1 MKRDVMQTKITLILD
16 NPGDIDAFEASYP
29 ALIEDATKFP
39 GLISLESAKVFPK
52 EDGTAT
58 PAFRTLDLY
67 FDDYPTASK
76 AVTTPEAGAFF
87 EKLNAMNSTFTGLFS
102 EVEDTTIAR

>member
-1 MKRDVMQTKITLILD
+1 MQTKITLILD
-16 NPGDIDAFEASYP
+16 NPGEIDAFEASYP

-67 FDDYPTASK
+67 FNDYRPLRKRSPHRKPEHSSK
-76 AVTTPEAGAFF
+76 
-87 EKLNAMNSTFTGLFS
+87 NSTP
-102 EVEDTTIAR
+102 

>member
-1 MKRDVMQTKITLILD
+1 MQTKITLILD
-16 NPGDIDAFEASYP
+16 NPGDVDAFEASYP
-29 ALIEDATKFP
+29 DLIEDAAKLP

>member
-1 MKRDVMQTKITLILD
+1 MQTKITLIID
-16 NPGDIDAFEASYP
+16 NPADADAFEASYP
-29 ALIEDATKFP
+29 TLLDHAAQLP
-39 GLISLESAKVFPK
+39 GLVSLESAKVFPK
-52 EDGTAT
+52 EDGTPT

-67 FDDYPTASK
+67 FDDYPAASK

-87 EKLNAMNSTFTGLFS
+87 ERLNAMNSTFTGLFS

>member
-1 MKRDVMQTKITLILD
+1 MKRNVMQTKITLILD
-16 NPGDIDAFEASYP
+16 NPADTDAFEASYP
-29 ALIEDATKFP
+29 ALVDDAAKLP
-39 GLISLESAKVFPK
+39 GLVSLESAKVFPK

-58 PAFRTLDLY
+58 PAFRTIDLY
-67 FDDYPTASK
+67 FDDYPAASK

-87 EKLNAMNSTFTGLFS
+87 ERLNAMNSTFTGLFS